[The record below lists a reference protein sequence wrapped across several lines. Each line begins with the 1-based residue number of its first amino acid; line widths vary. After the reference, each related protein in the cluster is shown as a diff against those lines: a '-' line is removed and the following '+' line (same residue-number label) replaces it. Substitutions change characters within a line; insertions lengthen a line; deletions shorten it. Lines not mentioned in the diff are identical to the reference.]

1 MKYQIETWYRFRKA
15 FLIYNNMV
23 ECKACLKNSDASL
36 FNDDC
41 NNKNGLKTICKS
53 CEKKLHDANERERKR
68 NECNKNNQYKYK
80 TYAEEYRRIK
90 QSIKQIETERE
101 GRLLKAKQEREH
113 NLLAR
118 ATT

>member
-23 ECKACLKNSDASL
+23 ECKACLKNLDESVFRKDY
-36 FNDDC
+36 
-41 NNKNGLKTICKS
+41 NNLSKVKTICKS
-53 CEKKLHDANERERKR
+53 CEKKLLSAKERERKQK
-68 NECNKNNQYKYK
+68 EYYDINK
-80 TYAEEYRRIK
+80 ERIK
-90 QSIKQIETERE
+90 LVRKEYNRVQQSKKQIEQARE
-101 GRLLKAKQEREH
+101 DKLLKAKQEREH

>member
-23 ECKACLKNSDASL
+23 ECKACLKILDASL

-53 CEKKLHDANERERKR
+53 CENKLHDANERERKR
-68 NECNKNNQYKYK
+68 NERNKNNQHKAKAYAIEYK
-80 TYAEEYRRIK
+80 RIK
-90 QSIKQIETERE
+90 QSKKQIEQARE
-101 GRLLKAKQEREH
+101 DKLLKAKQEREH